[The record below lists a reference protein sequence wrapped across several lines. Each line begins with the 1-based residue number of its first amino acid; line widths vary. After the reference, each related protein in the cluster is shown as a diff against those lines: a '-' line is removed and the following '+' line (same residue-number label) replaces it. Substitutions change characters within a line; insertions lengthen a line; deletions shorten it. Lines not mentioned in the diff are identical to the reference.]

1 MFLIYIY
8 HLDKKMNKQLIIFNP
23 SIEDG
28 GVEKNLFLIS
38 NYLAN
43 KNIKVTI
50 ISADK
55 SKRNRFNKNV
65 KFDYPKHINF
75 ENSGRY
81 KKYFY
86 SLILLVK
93 KIFLTKDIVVF
104 SFQANIY
111 TLLICKIF
119 NIKTIVR
126 LNTAPQGWDHNFL
139 KNKIYKFFIKKA
151 DGIIVNSLKFKNEV
165 KLRYNVNSKLIL
177 NPFDFNHIKSQANKK
192 SKKIFP
198 DKVVK
203 LINVGR
209 LTDQKDQILL
219 LKAIN
224 LIKSKL
230 NVFLVIIGKGQNYKK
245 LKKYIHDNNLHNHV
259 KLLGYKKNPFKYI
272 RQSDIFVLSSRY
284 EGSPNV
290 LVEALILKKLIISTD
305 CPTGPKEILKN
316 GKYGK
321 VFPVGNYKILSK
333 LSLNSKSELKKIINY
348 DKYLHIYKK
357 EINCEKYYKYIER
370 FI

>member
-1 MFLIYIY
+1 
-8 HLDKKMNKQLIIFNP
+8 MNKQLIIFNP

-38 NYLAN
+38 NHLAN
-43 KNIKVTI
+43 KNIKVKI

-55 SKRNRFNKNV
+55 NKRNRFNKNV
-65 KFDYPKHINF
+65 EFDYPKNINF
-75 ENSGRY
+75 ENNGRY

-86 SLILLVK
+86 SLILLIK
-93 KIFLTKDIVVF
+93 NILLTKNIVVF

-119 NIKTIVR
+119 GITTIVR

-139 KNKIYKFFIKKA
+139 KSKIYKFFIKKA

-177 NPFDFNHIKSQANKK
+177 NPFDFKHIKSLANKK
-192 SKKIFP
+192 IKKIFP
-198 DKVVK
+198 NKAIK

-230 NVFLVIIGKGQNYKK
+230 NVYLVIIGKGQNYKK
-245 LKKYIHDNNLHNHV
+245 LKKYIYDNSLHNQV
-259 KLLGYKKNPFKYI
+259 KLLGYKKNPFQYI
-272 RQSDIFVLSSRY
+272 KQSDIFLLSSRY

-290 LVEALILKKLIISTD
+290 LVEALILKKYIISTD

-321 VFPVGNYKILSK
+321 IFKVGDYRMLSK
-333 LSLNSKSELKKIINY
+333 LLLNSKNEFQKTINY

-357 EINCEKYYKYIER
+357 EINCKKYYDYIKK

>member
-1 MFLIYIY
+1 
-8 HLDKKMNKQLIIFNP
+8 MNKQLIIFNP

-43 KNIKVTI
+43 KDIKVTV

-55 SKRNRFNKNV
+55 NKRNRFNKNV

-86 SLILLVK
+86 SLILLFK
-93 KIFLTKDIVVF
+93 KIFLTKNIVVF

-126 LNTAPQGWDHNFL
+126 LNTAPQGWDHSFL

-151 DGIIVNSLKFKNEV
+151 DGIIVNSLKFKNEI
-165 KLRYNVNSKLIL
+165 KLRYNVSSKIIL
-177 NPFDFNHIKSQANKK
+177 NPFDFDHIKSQANKK
-192 SKKIFP
+192 VKKIFP
-198 DKVVK
+198 NKVIK

-209 LTDQKDQILL
+209 LTDQKDQMLL
-219 LKAIN
+219 LKAVN
-224 LIKSKL
+224 LIKFKL
-230 NVFLVIIGKGQNYKK
+230 KLFLIIIGKGQNYNK
-245 LKKYIHDNNLHNHV
+245 LKRYIHKNSLHNQV
-259 KLLGYKKNPFKYI
+259 KLLGYKKNPFQYVK
-272 RQSDIFVLSSRY
+272 QSDIFLLSSKY

-290 LVEALILKKLIISTD
+290 LVEALILKKYVISTN

-321 VFPVGNYKILSK
+321 IYKVGDYKTLSK
-333 LSLNSKSELKKIINY
+333 LLLNSKNELKKTINNE
-348 DKYLHIYKK
+348 KYLNIYKK
-357 EINCEKYYKYIER
+357 EINCENYYKYIKK